1 MKKYHN
7 EKEEENSKNPLTAW
21 FLGPKAENSQIWKE
35 MINYIF
41 DDYIHWRRNYFP
53 TDPVVVNRIK
63 RRSHESWFDQL
74 STELEMVLNQL
85 KADYP
90 FYSPR
95 YIAHMLSEQSLPSV
109 LGYFAGMLYNPNNVT
124 DQAAPV
130 TVPLEIEVG
139 KIIAEML
146 GYDPV
151 TSWTHITSGGTIANL
166 EALWVARTTQF
177 APLITQEYCKEN
189 QLDFEINIPGTIEQ
203 ARIKDL
209 SPVELLSMR
218 PEETIFI
225 YRKLAIYLI
234 TILGRTQEEVL
245 SSINKHIRNSTFNI
259 AQNGFLGA
267 LKEFDLVPKI
277 FISQAAH
284 YSIKKVANI
293 LGYGEQ
299 HIKTIPVE
307 SNFRLDIDALQNEIF
322 NMPDNAYIASVVG
335 ILGTTEEGAIDPIH
349 RIQQIKEDLEQKA
362 NKSFW
367 LHVDA
372 AWGGYMK
379 SLFLLN
385 DHIDPEI
392 SEDLDRAYS
401 FYEQKLDIK
410 EVFDIRH
417 KEKLL
422 VKDAKIEW
430 DDPEVFKALL
440 SLQVADS
447 TTVDPHKLGYV
458 PYPAGVIS
466 FKNGIVTEHIVQE
479 AQYISEEKGGIKN
492 INELLE
498 IKAVGPY
505 ILEGSKPGAAAAATW
520 MAHKI
525 IKLDT
530 HGHGKIIRT
539 TILNTRKLVRYI
551 DAHESMFS
559 DIDELLFGVDN
570 KPANPFLFRYLY
582 MPDSNVVCFIAF
594 PMEYLKDGVTPK
606 TIDLPDL
613 NDINFQLY
621 KLLSIHDASTPYSQ
635 EFFVSKTEFRDS
647 QYSFE
652 SIKTLL
658 KRLKIEESDY
668 KAHGLFALRCTLM
681 NPWHW
686 EAQKSGM
693 DYLMEFIIN
702 LHKLTREILN
712 N

>member
-1 MKKYHN
+1 MKEYPI
-7 EKEEENSKNPLTAW
+7 EKEDDNSKNPLTAW

-35 MINYIF
+35 MIDYIF

-63 RRSHESWFDQL
+63 RRSHESWFDEV
-74 STELEMVLNQL
+74 STELEIVLNQL

-146 GYDPV
+146 GYDPA

-177 APLITQEYCKEN
+177 APLIIQEFCSEN
-189 QLDFEINIPGTIEQ
+189 HFDFEINIPGTDKK
-203 ARIKDL
+203 ARPQDL
-209 SPVELLSMR
+209 SPRELLSLR
-218 PEETIFI
+218 PEEAILI
-225 YRKLAIYLI
+225 YRRLAIYLI
-234 TILGRTQEEVL
+234 NDLGKEQDEVL
-245 SSINKHIRNSTFNI
+245 TTISQHIKNSKFNI

-267 LKEFDLVPKI
+267 LKEFNLIPKI

-293 LGYGEQ
+293 LGYGEK
-299 HIKTIPVE
+299 HIKILPVE
-307 SNFRLDIDALQNEIF
+307 SNFRLDIDALQNEIL
-322 NMPDNAYIASVVG
+322 NMPGDEYIASVIG

-349 RIQQIKEDLEQKA
+349 RVQQLKNKLENLQHR
-362 NKSFW
+362 SFW

-372 AWGGYMK
+372 AWGGYIK
-379 SLFLLN
+379 SLFLLPEN
-385 DHIDPEI
+385 IDSDI
-392 SEDLDRAYS
+392 YGDLNIASE
-401 FYEQKLDIK
+401 FYNKKLDIH
-410 EVFDIRH
+410 EVFDICL
-417 KEKLL
+417 KDKILEKN
-422 VKDAKIEW
+422 VRIEW
-430 DDPEVFKALL
+430 NDPEIYKALL
-440 SLQVADS
+440 TLQVADS

-492 INELLE
+492 IHELID

-551 DAHESMFS
+551 DAHKSMFS
-559 DIDELLFGVDN
+559 HIDEYLFGAN
-570 KPANPFLFRYLY
+570 NRPANPFLFKYLY
-582 MPDSNVVCFIAF
+582 TPDSNVVCFIAF
-594 PMEYLKDGVTPK
+594 PADYSKDDLVPK
-606 TIDLPDL
+606 TVKLQLL
-613 NDINFQLY
+613 NSINNQLY

-635 EFFVSKTEFRDS
+635 EFFVSKTEFMDT
-647 QYSFE
+647 QYAFE
-652 SIKTLL
+652 SIKSLL
-658 KRLKIEESDY
+658 NRLKIEKSDY
-668 KAHGLFALRCTLM
+668 IKHGLFALRCTLM
-681 NPWHW
+681 NPWHY

-693 DYLMEFIIN
+693 DYLMEFVMN

-712 N
+712 K

>member
-1 MKKYHN
+1 
-7 EKEEENSKNPLTAW
+7 
-21 FLGPKAENSQIWKE
+21 
-35 MINYIF
+35 
-41 DDYIHWRRNYFP
+41 
-53 TDPVVVNRIK
+53 
-63 RRSHESWFDQL
+63 
-74 STELEMVLNQL
+74 MVLNQL

-146 GYDPV
+146 GYDPA

-177 APLITQEYCKEN
+177 APLITQEFCVEN
-189 QLDFEINIPGTIEQ
+189 KLDFEINIPGINKK
-203 ARIKDL
+203 ARIQDL
-209 SPVELLSMR
+209 SPGELLSLK
-218 PEETIFI
+218 PEEAIFI

-234 TILGRTQEEVL
+234 NDLGKEQDEILNA
-245 SSINKHIRNSTFNI
+245 INKQIKKSKYNI
-259 AQNGFLGA
+259 AQNGFMGA
-267 LKEFDLVPKI
+267 LNEFNLIPKI

-293 LGYGEQ
+293 LGYGEK

-307 SNFRLDIDALQNEIF
+307 SNFRLDIDALRNEVF
-322 NMPDNAYIASVVG
+322 NMHDNEYIANVVG

-349 RIQQIKEDLEQKA
+349 RIHQLREEFEIKEH
-362 NKSFW
+362 KSFW

-372 AWGGYMK
+372 AWGGYIK
-379 SLFLLN
+379 SLFLLRE
-385 DHIDPEI
+385 DIEPEI
-392 SEDLDRAYS
+392 SGDLDLACK
-401 FYEQKLDIK
+401 FYEQKLDIH
-410 EVFDIRH
+410 EVFDILLKDKILE
-417 KEKLL
+417 KE
-422 VKDAKIEW
+422 AKIEW
-430 DDPEVFKALL
+430 NDPEIYKALL
-440 SLQVADS
+440 TLQTADS

-492 INELLE
+492 IGEL
-498 IKAVGPY
+498 IDIQAVGPY

-539 TILNTRKLVRYI
+539 TILNTKKLVRYI
-551 DAHESMFS
+551 DAHKSMFAH
-559 DIDELLFGVDN
+559 IDELLYGVDN
-570 KPANPFLFRYLY
+570 KPENPFLFKYLY
-582 MPDSNVVCFIAF
+582 TPDSNVVCFIAF
-594 PMEYLKDGVTPK
+594 PMDYLKDDLVPK
-606 TIDLPDL
+606 SIDLPDL
-613 NDINFQLY
+613 NSINNQLY

-635 EFFVSKTEFRDS
+635 EFFVSKTEFRDT
-647 QYSFE
+647 QYSYE
-652 SIKTLL
+652 SIKPLL

-668 KAHGLFALRCTLM
+668 KEHGLFALRCTLM

-693 DYLMEFIIN
+693 DYLMEFIVN

-712 N
+712 K